1 MLVKYLSFANDHLSG
16 QGVKNK
22 RELNLIFYDLSI
34 YSQAAKSRQAGR
46 RVVAVAMACYWWFYY
61 NLKWIIYAFKCKWV

>member
-34 YSQAAKSRQAGR
+34 YS
-46 RVVAVAMACYWWFYY
+46 
-61 NLKWIIYAFKCKWV
+61 

>member
-34 YSQAAKSRQAGR
+34 LLSREKQAGR
-46 RVVAVAMACYWWFYY
+46 RVVAGSSSNGM
-61 NLKWIIYAFKCKWV
+61 LLMILL